1 MAVMV
6 KELFSTL
13 HSCTRARYNPN
24 PLDKAGTR
32 ATYTLLALQKRIRCS
47 STYPTGNSCCALSQ
61 VPHPQELKCS
71 TERLNFH
78 PQPAPRLWPLMAA
91 LVHCSD
97 SHNTAP
103 VGTEEERKVAK
114 TQNNFKSPS
123 ILVR

>member
-1 MAVMV
+1 MV

-13 HSCTRARYNPN
+13 HSCTRVRYNPN

-32 ATYTLLALQKRIRCS
+32 ATYMLLALQKRIRCS

-61 VPHPQELKCS
+61 VPHPQELKYN
-71 TERLNFH
+71 TERLDFQL
-78 PQPAPRLWPLMAA
+78 QPAPRLWPLMVA
-91 LVHCSD
+91 LVHCTD

-103 VGTEEERKVAK
+103 VGTEEEREVAK